1 MVLNS
6 RRLIGLPVRTRSG
19 ERIGRVLGFDVD
31 VDTGKLAAIRV
42 RAPGL
47 IPHFVDQEVSVGWA
61 QVVSIDE
68 KEVVVSDGTV
78 PAGGRLL
85 VKGVHTPT

>member
-1 MVLNS
+1 MLS
-6 RRLIGLPVRTRSG
+6 L
-19 ERIGRVLGFDVD
+19 DVD
-31 VDTGKLAAIRV
+31 VDTGKLSALRV

-47 IPHFVDQEVSVGWA
+47 IPHFVDQEVAIGWP
-61 QVVSIDE
+61 QIVSIDE